1 MIFDNVLA
9 WDKWQRKEWKEK
21 VLSAADGELI
31 FEDKDQII
39 RTIKEDAKIPVA
51 DHATL
56 QLYKDKF
63 VIIKDDGEKVEM
75 PVLSM
80 NRVWIAAK
88 DSLILVN
95 DDHYFD
101 VSCHDV
107 KRSAIKYVAAWMY
120 LRGKDFV

>member
-1 MIFDNVLA
+1 
-9 WDKWQRKEWKEK
+9 
-21 VLSAADGELI
+21 
-31 FEDKDQII
+31 
-39 RTIKEDAKIPVA
+39 
-51 DHATL
+51 
-56 QLYKDKF
+56 
-63 VIIKDDGEKVEM
+63 
-75 PVLSM
+75 M

-95 DDHYFD
+95 DEHYFD